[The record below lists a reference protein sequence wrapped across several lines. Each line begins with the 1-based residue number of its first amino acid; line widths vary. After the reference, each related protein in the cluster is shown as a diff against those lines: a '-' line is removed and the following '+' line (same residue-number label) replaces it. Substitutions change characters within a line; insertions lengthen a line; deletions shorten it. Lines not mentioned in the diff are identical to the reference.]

1 MPAAVWLG
9 LRRGLRRGSTER
21 ASRNRRGPTVAPFLV
36 APDSFKGTFGAPA
49 VAAAIGAGLTA
60 GGQEGDL
67 CPVADGGEGTAAI
80 LAERIGGEWREAEVP
95 GPLGDPAEARFVLLG
110 GGDTAALDMAE
121 ASGLTLVEPER
132 RDAEAASTRGT
143 GKLIMAAVE
152 TGAKRILI
160 GAGGSATTDGGA
172 GAIDA
177 INEVGGLRGAELVVL
192 CDTATA
198 FEDAAR
204 VFAAQKGA
212 DEGAVARLTGR
223 LELLADGLPR
233 SPRGLAFGGCAGGLS
248 GGLWAAFDAELRSGA
263 EFVLDLLGFEQ
274 RLAACAAVITGEG
287 RVDGQSLGGKI
298 VGEVAR
304 RARGAGR
311 PLHLVVGCEDL
322 DPASAAE
329 LGAASIEVATTL
341 AEIELAGC
349 RVAGEAP
356 A

>member
-9 LRRGLRRGSTER
+9 LRRGPQRGSTER
-21 ASRNRRGPTVAPFLV
+21 ASRERRGPTVAPFLV
-36 APDSFKGTFGAPA
+36 APDSFKGTFSAPA
-49 VAAAIGAGLTA
+49 VAAAIGAGLAA
-60 GGQEGDL
+60 GGHEADL

-80 LAERIGGEWREAEVP
+80 LAERIGGEWRQAEVP
-95 GPLGDPAEARFVLLG
+95 GPLGDPVEARFVLLG
-110 GGDTAALDMAE
+110 GGDAAALDMAE
-121 ASGLTLVEPER
+121 ASGLTLVEPDR

-143 GKLIMAAVE
+143 GELIMAAVE
-152 TGAKRILI
+152 AGARRVLI

-177 INEVGGLRGAELVVL
+177 INEAGGPRGVELVVL
-192 CDTATA
+192 CDTATV

-212 DEGAVARLTGR
+212 DEDAVERLTGR

-248 GGLWAAFDAELRSGA
+248 GGLWAAFGAELRSGA
-263 EFVLDLLGFEQ
+263 EFVLGLLDFDN
-274 RLAACAAVITGEG
+274 RLAASAAVITGEG

-304 RARGAGR
+304 RARAAGR
-311 PLHLVVGCEDL
+311 PLHLIVGGDDL
-322 DPASAAE
+322 DRASAAE
-329 LGAASIEVATTL
+329 LGATSIEVATTL
-341 AEIELAGC
+341 SEIELAG
-349 RVAGEAP
+349 RRLANDAP
-356 A
+356 D